1 MGVVALVVMTGPLVV
16 GEPRPLV
23 VDKLSL
29 LETGT
34 DVLIVGAVLD
44 VDAPG
49 VVVGVTGLTVFVT
62 VVIIVVVIYV
72 FVMYVVGAF

>member
-1 MGVVALVVMTGPLVV
+1 MTGPLVV
-16 GEPRPLV
+16 GELRPLV
-23 VDKLSL
+23 VGKVSL
-29 LETGT
+29 LEADT

-49 VVVGVTGLTVFVT
+49 VVVGVAGFTVSVT